1 MYFVRKKLRVLIWEV
16 IIDFN
21 IMLNIG
27 RLKIKI

>member
-1 MYFVRKKLRVLIWEV
+1 MYFVRKKLNVLIWGV
-16 IIDFN
+16 IINFN